1 MLTVKGTACSMAE
14 EVAHEERERRCE
26 RLIRLHGSG
35 RRVVQVMGTGAHHQ
49 NGLVERANQ
58 TMDKAIRA
66 MLIGA
71 GLSVK
76 FWPYAFRH
84 FLGIKNSALP

>member
-1 MLTVKGTACSMAE
+1 VKDDVKDRYVFMDQGGELYRSKA
-14 EVAHEERERRCE
+14 
-26 RLIRLHGSG
+26 IRDLFEKEFGYKI
-35 RRVVQVMGTGAHHQ
+35 QVTGMGAHHQ

-71 GLSVK
+71 GLPVM

-84 FLGIKNSALP
+84 FLHIKNSALP